1 MPLRAELFA
10 DTTALAPRLGQAPAW
25 AIPLGHFKCS
35 LSPLPGVRLC
45 SSARKLMETC
55 WELLNSCYF
64 HSLAVFLLD
73 VGDLSAEPDYGIVK
87 EALLMPS
94 N

>member
-1 MPLRAELFA
+1 MLSRAELFA
-10 DTTALAPRLGQAPAW
+10 DTTTLAPHLGQAPAW

-35 LSPLPGVRLC
+35 LSPLPGTRLL
-45 SSARKLMETC
+45 SSAHELLETC

-64 HSLAVFLLD
+64 HSPAVFLLD
-73 VGDLSAEPDYGIVK
+73 VGDLSEEPDGGTVK
-87 EALLMPS
+87 ESLLMPS